1 MNMPLCSSLEE
12 LDAVL
17 HSVGRPT
24 SYSPQVIDYLC
35 SVISERGV
43 SDSAAARLSKVST
56 SSLGRW
62 KKEHPEVRY
71 ALLAAREEFRTAQ
84 LDEIINASKSPRGWR
99 AAAWLLERIFPEDY
113 APRASER
120 EKFQELAAR
129 REAKYEPAAVAPEPA
144 ASAVSQPSTGIS
156 QPISAS
162 GTDSQN
168 SQNGVV
174 TAPVATGSEQALAQA
189 VPTATDVAVPAV
201 SQPSNKN
208 SQPTSTSVPHSQNSQ
223 N

>member
-12 LDAVL
+12 LTAVL
-17 HSVGRPT
+17 RSVGRPT
-24 SYSPQVIDYLC
+24 SYSPEVLDYLC
-35 SVISERGV
+35 SVITERGV

-62 KKEHPEVRY
+62 KKDHPEVRY

-144 ASAVSQPSTGIS
+144 VSTVANQKPTKNQELPSAPASEAN
-156 QPISAS
+156 
-162 GTDSQN
+162 SQN
-168 SQNGVV
+168 SQNGADAASVSPDQ
-174 TAPVATGSEQALAQA
+174 APRTR
-189 VPTATDVAVPAV
+189 
-201 SQPSNKN
+201 
-208 SQPTSTSVPHSQNSQ
+208 
-223 N
+223 